1 LKFLKLLHYALK
13 NRYVFS
19 MYFLFSLLRI
29 AQLLSNVSNK
39 ISNSDSIIFKC
50 KNKDRNIFSK
60 IYPTPCTDAENEP
73 KETRVA
79 PFPKGNR
86 LSIVLTS
93 RETSCFVSTARN
105 IRKFK
110 VNLTLSRYIEM
121 NCGIAK
127 LWNIIMDRSILKR

>member
-1 LKFLKLLHYALK
+1 LNFLKLLHYALK
-13 NRYVFS
+13 SRYVFS

-29 AQLLSNVSNK
+29 LLLSNVSKLLSNVSNK

-60 IYPTPCTDAENEP
+60 IYPTPCRDAENEP

-121 NCGIAK
+121 NCDIAK
-127 LWNIIMDRSILKR
+127 L

>member
-1 LKFLKLLHYALK
+1 LIKIIKKFEIFKTFALCSKKLICIFH
-13 NRYVFS
+13 VFS
-19 MYFLFSLLRI
+19 LFFIAYI
-29 AQLLSNVSNK
+29 AQLLSNISNK
-39 ISNSDSIIFKC
+39 ISNSDSMILKY
-50 KNKDRNIFSK
+50 KNKNRNIFSK

-93 RETSCFVSTARN
+93 RVTSCFVSTARN

-110 VNLTLSRYIEM
+110 VNLTLSCYIEI

-127 LWNIIMDRSILKR
+127 L

>member
-1 LKFLKLLHYALK
+1 LNFLKLLHYALK
-13 NRYVFS
+13 SRYVFS

-29 AQLLSNVSNK
+29 LLLSNVSKLLSNVSNK

-60 IYPTPCTDAENEP
+60 IYPTLCTDAENEP

-121 NCGIAK
+121 NCDIAK
-127 LWNIIMDRSILKR
+127 L